1 MGHTS
6 WWYSGEID
14 LGFSAALR
22 TAATVVSDDP
32 IFGLYA
38 YGGELTRH
46 GASIEV
52 IPRDGLRD
60 RFDVV
65 RGDARFQ
72 MRLDRDG
79 FDKGQPIVFSES
91 LDRVTFR
98 IENRSN
104 DQHETTLT
112 LRGVPP
118 GSYRILSAGKL
129 LLKSVISDGE
139 EKNVKVTMSP
149 GGDSLVTIN
158 RD

>member
-1 MGHTS
+1 MGQGS

-14 LGFSAALR
+14 LGFSGALR

-46 GASIEV
+46 GTAIEV

-65 RGDARFQ
+65 RGNARFQ
-72 MRLDRDG
+72 MQLDRDG
-79 FDKGQPIVFSES
+79 FEEGKPITFSEPLNRFS
-91 LDRVTFR
+91 FR
-98 IENRSN
+98 IENRSH
-104 DQHETTLT
+104 DQHETTLM
-112 LRGVPP
+112 LKGLPP
-118 GSYRILSAGKL
+118 GSYRVLSAGKL
-129 LLKSVISDGE
+129 LSKYVITDGE
-139 EKNVKVTMSP
+139 EKNVKVTVSP
-149 GGDSLVTIN
+149 SGDSLVTIN